1 MNYNID
7 YKGVARLEKKI
18 DQMDEEIQT
27 ISRTVV
33 SIDEQLKASNE
44 MRELQIQNLGNRVT
58 SLENNQNKII
68 WAIIMAVLGALL
80 SLVII

>member
-44 MRELQIQNLGNRVT
+44 MRELQIQNLDNRVS

>member
-44 MRELQIQNLGNRVT
+44 MRELQIQNLDNRVT